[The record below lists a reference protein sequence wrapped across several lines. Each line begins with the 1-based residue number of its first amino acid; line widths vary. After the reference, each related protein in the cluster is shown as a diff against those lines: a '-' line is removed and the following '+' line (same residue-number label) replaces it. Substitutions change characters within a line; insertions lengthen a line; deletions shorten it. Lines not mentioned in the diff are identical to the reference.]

1 LNIQEIVWISNALKT
16 SLKVLGNDM
25 PNAEEARQYETKVTK
40 TLEDGCEA
48 LKRLKMRDGKVV
60 VAGMADHVLDV
71 REKAKALE

>member
-1 LNIQEIVWISNALKT
+1 
-16 SLKVLGNDM
+16 M
-25 PNAEEARQYETKVTK
+25 PNAEEARQYETRVTK